1 MHTVHNHLLIFLCTI
16 FYCLQL
22 TETPDLHKDFIGA
35 FYIDSIYFIYTSIF
49 PQTCNLFSFVIL
61 VLGCYVYSCVSK
73 LRAMSQIF
81 ICELSDTLNI
91 GGTCLQLLYSQL
103 KWFDTVCSAGYSSLH
118 LAACW
123 GHLETVR
130 TLLELG
136 ADTQTKTFRGERP
149 VDLARRYSKTDCVDC
164 LILAGD
170 M

>member
-1 MHTVHNHLLIFLCTI
+1 
-16 FYCLQL
+16 
-22 TETPDLHKDFIGA
+22 
-35 FYIDSIYFIYTSIF
+35 
-49 PQTCNLFSFVIL
+49 
-61 VLGCYVYSCVSK
+61 
-73 LRAMSQIF
+73 MSQIF

-103 KWFDTVCSAGYSSLH
+103 KWFDTACSAGYSSLH

>member
-1 MHTVHNHLLIFLCTI
+1 
-16 FYCLQL
+16 
-22 TETPDLHKDFIGA
+22 
-35 FYIDSIYFIYTSIF
+35 
-49 PQTCNLFSFVIL
+49 
-61 VLGCYVYSCVSK
+61 
-73 LRAMSQIF
+73 MSQIF